1 MTQDI
6 RIFEVGGSIRD
17 MLLGKENK
25 DRDFCAVAPSWD
37 ALLKWCE
44 TNMSKIF
51 LVTPEFFTVR
61 GFMGGQP
68 IDIVLCRKDGP
79 SSDGRHPDEATPGT
93 LEDDL
98 RRRDFT
104 INALAIEVDNDLNHI
119 GEIID
124 LFGGQEDI
132 NRKRLRCVGN
142 THDRLQEDGLRLL
155 RAARF
160 IITKTVN
167 PDEDLQHALETSIWW
182 QWLEET
188 VSTERIR
195 EELHKMFKHDT
206 QATMKFLVWNCNPA
220 ACRRLFSGDLW
231 LKPHLGKK

>member
-1 MTQDI
+1 MTDNI

-17 MLLGKENK
+17 MLLGKESK

-68 IDIVLCRKDGP
+68 IDIVLCRKDGA
-79 SSDGRHPDEATPGT
+79 SSDGRHPDEVTPGT
-93 LEDDL
+93 LDDDL
-98 RRRDFT
+98 RRRDFA
-104 INALAIEVDNDLNHI
+104 INAMAIEVDTNLNRI
-119 GEIID
+119 GELID
-124 LFGGQEDI
+124 RFGGQQDI
-132 NRKRLRCVGN
+132 QDRVLSCVGN
-142 THDRLQEDGLRLL
+142 TRERLQEDGLRLL

-160 IITKTVN
+160 ILTKNVH
-167 PDEDLQHALETSIWW
+167 PDEDLQMALETSVWW
-182 QWLEET
+182 EWLQET

-195 EELHKMFKHDT
+195 EELQNMFRHDT
-206 QATMKFLVWNCNPA
+206 VATIKFLSWNCSPA
-220 ACRRLFSGDLW
+220 ATRCLFSGGLW

>member
-44 TNMSKIF
+44 SNMSKIF

-79 SSDGRHPDEATPGT
+79 SSDGRHPDEVTPGT

-132 NRKRLRCVGN
+132 NRKRLRCVGD

-167 PDEDLQHALETSIWW
+167 PDEELQHALETSIWW

-220 ACRRLFSGDLW
+220 ECRRLVSGELS

>member
-25 DRDFCAVAPSWD
+25 DRDFCAVAPSWE
-37 ALLKWCE
+37 ALLEWCKK
-44 TNMSKIF
+44 NMSKIF

-79 SSDGRHPDEATPGT
+79 SSDGRHPDEVTLGT

-104 INALAIEVDNDLNHI
+104 INALAVEVDNNLNHI

-132 NRKRLRCVGN
+132 NRRRLRCVGN

-160 IITKTVN
+160 IVTKTVN
-167 PDEDLQHALETSIWW
+167 PDEELQHALETSIWW

-206 QATMKFLVWNCNPA
+206 QAAMKFLVWNCNPA
-220 ACRRLFSGDLW
+220 ACRRLFSGGLW

>member
-6 RIFEVGGSIRD
+6 KIFEVGGSIRD

-44 TNMSKIF
+44 TKMSKIF
-51 LVTPEFFTVR
+51 LVTPEFFTIR
-61 GFMGGQP
+61 GFMGGEA
-68 IDIVLCRKDGP
+68 IDIVLCRKDGA
-79 SSDGRHPDEATPGT
+79 SSNGRHPDEVTPGT

-98 RRRDFT
+98 ARRDFT
-104 INALAIEVDNDLNHI
+104 MNALAVEVDTNLNRI

-132 NRKRLRCVGN
+132 KHRRIKCVGH
-142 THDRLQEDGLRLL
+142 TQERLQEDGLRLL
-155 RAARF
+155 RAVRF
-160 IITKTVN
+160 ILTKNVS
-167 PDEDLQHALETSIWW
+167 PDEELQHALETSVWW
-182 QWLEET
+182 NWLEET

-195 EELHKMFKHDT
+195 EELHTVFKHDT
-206 QATMKFLVWNCNPA
+206 VATIKFLVWNCCPA
-220 ACRRLFSGDLW
+220 ATRCLFKNGIW
-231 LKPHLGKK
+231 LKPSMEKK